1 MAMATPPAQA
11 MCSECNQSARVATAN
26 PIWSH
31 GGDEPSTWIVEVD
44 CARCGLQHGWLPRR

>member
-1 MAMATPPAQA
+1 MATPPAQA